1 MKHNIKIK
9 NKIAAIPAI
18 LISLVLLCSSCG
30 AGGGTEASAPS
41 SSGEMNYAYADESG
55 SMESAVE
62 PHIASDSSF
71 ASGAADDTG
80 AALAQKIIYSAT
92 AEIETTTFDDT
103 VDDVYAMLVNIG
115 GFVEDSYITGVDY
128 SASYYNY
135 QTYRSAEFTIRVP
148 GRFFDSLPT
157 ELSGLGH
164 VLSLRTGATNV
175 TAQYLDTESRL
186 NTYRAEEGRLLAMLE
201 KAENVEDMIAI
212 ESRIS
217 NVRYEIEALTSAL
230 RNWQNEVDY
239 STVDL
244 YIREVAELSEEVPV
258 VTTYWS
264 EVGSG
269 FTATLKGIGLFFK
282 SVFKYLVIALPVLVV
297 LAVIGV
303 IALAVMRKRRQNAMK
318 PPSFPTRGN
327 DGDSGSGSA

>member
-1 MKHNIKIK
+1 MKYSMKNMK
-9 NKIAAIPAI
+9 NKIAAIPAA
-18 LISLVLLCSSCG
+18 LLSIVFICSSCG
-30 AGGGTEASAPS
+30 AGGSTEPASPS
-41 SSGEMNYAYADESG
+41 GSAETGRVYADEGESVDFDGSYIAPDSG
-55 SMESAVE
+55 L
-62 PHIASDSSF
+62 
-71 ASGAADDTG
+71 ASGGAAEAGTG
-80 AALAQKIIYSAT
+80 ADLAQKIIYSAT
-92 AEIETTTFDDT
+92 AEIETTAFDDT
-103 VDDVYAMLVNIG
+103 VSDVYAMLVNIG
-115 GFVEDSYITGVDY
+115 GFVENSYITGIDY
-128 SASYYNY
+128 SASYYKY

-244 YIREVAELSEEVPV
+244 YIREVAELSEETPV
-258 VTTYWS
+258 ETTYWS

-269 FTATLKGIGLFFK
+269 FAATVKGIGSFFK
-282 SVFKYLVIALPVLVV
+282 SVFKYLIIALPVLVV
-297 LAVIGV
+297 LAAIAAIALV
-303 IALAVMRKRRQNAMK
+303 IAKKKRKNEAD
-318 PPSFPTRGN
+318 PPHER
-327 DGDSGSGSA
+327 